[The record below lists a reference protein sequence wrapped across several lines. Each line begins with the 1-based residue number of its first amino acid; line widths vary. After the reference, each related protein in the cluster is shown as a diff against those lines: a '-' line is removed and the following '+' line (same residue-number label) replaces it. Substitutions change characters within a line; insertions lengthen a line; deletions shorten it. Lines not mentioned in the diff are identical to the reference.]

1 MRYFRYMFSDNFLPL
16 DRHDSGY
23 LVNRRPVV
31 TRFTQ
36 PRNTQRVKA
45 ASTRMGVRFAK
56 KLKEMGW

>member
-1 MRYFRYMFSDNFLPL
+1 MFADNFLGL

-23 LVNRRPVV
+23 LVNRKPVV